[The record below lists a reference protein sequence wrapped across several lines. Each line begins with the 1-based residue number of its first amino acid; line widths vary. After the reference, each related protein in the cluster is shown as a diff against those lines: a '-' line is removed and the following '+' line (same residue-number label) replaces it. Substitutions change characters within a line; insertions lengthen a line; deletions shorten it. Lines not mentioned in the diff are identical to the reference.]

1 MSIKSK
7 LYLIIAI
14 AVCGL
19 VIAVAISSFG
29 FSKTKAGIRQLTL
42 RTAPLQMKVMEL
54 QQAGEKLSSAFI
66 RLGLL
71 SANDRDVNQISSQ
84 ISDNLTDIK
93 KIVSEIRAL
102 DSTAAPMDVSQF
114 DELLRTV
121 VSTVSQRL
129 KSLEAMRTSSTA
141 AAAQL
146 KTVEE
151 IGARAAGEVKKASV
165 AAVSTSDQAQ
175 RLNIRLGETSDKIR
189 MAQMR
194 FKDLETTLAELE
206 NIKSK
211 YKIVPVKERM
221 KAILDG
227 IQSIPAVRSDPSVL
241 QDTKTVSAR
250 IAELAL
256 KEGSGLLALR
266 AQTLANK
273 ETEGAYQGTKRD
285 IQRLLEQIQS
295 KLAEQADSSTLLVAK
310 SMSDLKRSSE
320 YRRYASQ
327 ALETTSAIQ
336 INIRRLLGAVQLV
349 MLSSGNQEIQS
360 ASAEVAAA
368 SAQLSAETDA
378 LKRSISQKGGNSV
391 VNITGI
397 HDALRKADL
406 AIADVV
412 AAKTTVAANER
423 AMQTTIANIKKITE
437 EQSRQGSAK
446 VKDIS
451 GNFGDVVSS
460 LNRTVASATTI
471 MVLVS
476 SLVVISI
483 IIFAVGTAF
492 SITRPL
498 KMTTDAIVNIAEGD
512 GDLTERLPA
521 TRKDELG
528 KLSEGF
534 NKLIGKLQGNISTLA
549 SKVDTIVSAA
559 MDLSA
564 TSEQLSVGARE
575 QLDQTVTLSRSSEV
589 ISRVSL
595 NLANEAREATE
606 FAEATKVVALS
617 GNMVVGSAVAG
628 IKSVSVTLTGITNS
642 IGELAQHSLKI
653 GEITTVIR
661 DIADQTNLLALNA
674 AIEAARAG
682 EQGRGFAVVAD
693 AVRQLSE
700 KTSSATVE
708 IEGMIKAIQKGTD
721 GVSASMNQG
730 LRDVHLVVESAN
742 QAGETLKDIVDRI
755 EKKTDMIRHMAAA
768 AHQQSV
774 AVDSMGDGIEAVV
787 TVSKEFA
794 AGSLK
799 IAQTAGVMSQTA
811 NTLQEVVRQFRT

>member
-1 MSIKSK
+1 
-7 LYLIIAI
+7 
-14 AVCGL
+14 
-19 VIAVAISSFG
+19 
-29 FSKTKAGIRQLTL
+29 
-42 RTAPLQMKVMEL
+42 
-54 QQAGEKLSSAFI
+54 
-66 RLGLL
+66 
-71 SANDRDVNQISSQ
+71 
-84 ISDNLTDIK
+84 
-93 KIVSEIRAL
+93 
-102 DSTAAPMDVSQF
+102 
-114 DELLRTV
+114 
-121 VSTVSQRL
+121 
-129 KSLEAMRTSSTA
+129 
-141 AAAQL
+141 
-146 KTVEE
+146 
-151 IGARAAGEVKKASV
+151 
-165 AAVSTSDQAQ
+165 
-175 RLNIRLGETSDKIR
+175 
-189 MAQMR
+189 
-194 FKDLETTLAELE
+194 
-206 NIKSK
+206 
-211 YKIVPVKERM
+211 
-221 KAILDG
+221 
-227 IQSIPAVRSDPSVL
+227 VL
-241 QDTKTVSAR
+241 QDTKTSSAR

-273 ETEGAYQGTKRD
+273 EAEGAYQGAKRD
-285 IQRLLEQIQS
+285 IQQMLEQVQS
-295 KLAEQADSSTLLVAK
+295 KLAEQADSSTLLVAR

-320 YRRYASQ
+320 YRMYASQ

-349 MLSSGNQEIQS
+349 MLSSGDQEIQR
-360 ASAEVAAA
+360 ASVEVIAAR
-368 SAQLSAETDA
+368 AQLSSETDA
-378 LKRSISQKGGNSV
+378 LKRGLSLKGVNSA
-391 VNITGI
+391 VNISGI
-397 HDALRKADL
+397 HDALRKADA
-406 AIADVV
+406 AIADVI
-412 AAKTTVAANER
+412 AAKATVAANER
-423 AMQTTIANIKKITE
+423 AMQTTIASIKKITE
-437 EQSRQGSAK
+437 EQSRQGDAK

-451 GNFGDVVSS
+451 AKFGDVVSS

-471 MVLVS
+471 MILVS

-512 GDLTERLPA
+512 GNLTERLPA

-534 NKLIGKLQGNISTLA
+534 NKLIDKLQGNISTLA

-564 TSEQLSVGARE
+564 TSEQLAVGAQA
-575 QLDQTVTLSRSSEV
+575 QLDQTVTLSRTSEE

-606 FAEATKVVALS
+606 YAEATKVVALS
-617 GNMVVGSAVAG
+617 GNMVVGSTVAG

-642 IGELAQHSLKI
+642 IGDLAQHSLKI

-693 AVRQLSE
+693 SVRRLSE

-708 IEGMIKAIQKGTD
+708 IDGMIKAIQKGAE
-721 GVSASMNQG
+721 GVSVSMNQG
-730 LRDVHLVVESAN
+730 LREVHVVVESAN
-742 QAGETLKDIVDRI
+742 QAGETLKDIVNRI
-755 EKKTDMIRHMAAA
+755 GKKTDMIQHMAAA

-794 AGSLK
+794 AGSQK
-799 IAQTAGVMSQTA
+799 IAQTAGVLSKTA
-811 NTLQEVVRQFRT
+811 NTLQEVARQFRT